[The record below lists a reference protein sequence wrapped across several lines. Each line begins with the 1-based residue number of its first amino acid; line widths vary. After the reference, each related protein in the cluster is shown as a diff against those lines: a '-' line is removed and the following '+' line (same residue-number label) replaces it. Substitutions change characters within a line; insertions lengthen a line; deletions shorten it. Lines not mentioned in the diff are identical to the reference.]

1 MSESTQS
8 SSEEEIYPVRWG
20 NLKEDIQNLLGNYL
34 YDFEVKIFM
43 KFLPESVRNSD
54 FSVQVI
60 EDYQGQDRQDREDRE
75 DRQDRG
81 EFIIDGEKE
90 VKIKRLEIP
99 LNFRSKFMSNP
110 EVYVGEDSALVVKF
124 SYFWNRPE
132 KLLIIK

>member
-8 SSEEEIYPVRWG
+8 SSEEEIYPVRWA

-34 YDFEVKIFM
+34 YDFEVKIFT
-43 KFLPESVRNSD
+43 KFLPECVRNSD

-60 EDYQGQDRQDREDRE
+60 EDWQDRQDR
-75 DRQDRG
+75 Q

-110 EVYVGEDSALVVKF
+110 DVYVGEDSALVVKF

>member
-43 KFLPESVRNSD
+43 KFLPECVRNSD

-60 EDYQGQDRQDREDRE
+60 EDYQGQDRE
-75 DRQDRG
+75 DRQDQK
-81 EFIIDGEKE
+81 EFIMDGEKE

-99 LNFRSKFMSNP
+99 LNFRSKFMNHP
-110 EVYVGEDSALVVKF
+110 DVYVSEDSALVVKF

>member
-43 KFLPESVRNSD
+43 KFLPECVRNSD
-54 FSVQVI
+54 FFVQVI
-60 EDYQGQDRQDREDRE
+60 EDYQGQ

>member
-60 EDYQGQDRQDREDRE
+60 EDYQGQDRE
-75 DRQDRG
+75 DRG

>member
-43 KFLPESVRNSD
+43 KFLPECVRNSD
-54 FSVQVI
+54 FFVQVI
-60 EDYQGQDRQDREDRE
+60 EDYQGQDRE
-75 DRQDRG
+75 DRQ

-90 VKIKRLEIP
+90 IKIKRLEIP